1 MTKECKSCGASN
13 ADSMAVCGNCRAS
26 LSAAPSTPQ
35 TPVKER
41 DPREERWSRVLPSS
55 SVSEPRNEPRRSVF
69 SHDGNRER
77 DSDLGRIAEAIERN
91 ATATERIFLLLLI
104 LTLIGLFAG
113 LIAAIVGAIVL

>member
-13 ADSMAVCGNCRAS
+13 ANSIAVCGNCGAS
-26 LSAAPSTPQ
+26 LPAGQPEPQ
-35 TPVKER
+35 TPVIER
-41 DPREERWSRVLPSS
+41 DPREERWARALTSS

-77 DSDLGRIAEAIERN
+77 DSDFGRIAEAMERN